1 MKMKNKIFKLG
12 QQVGERFDFEK
23 EEVFLANLEK
33 YNINDKILYLNKI
46 LEKLELGFPES
57 LIITEENKEKII
69 KEFIDGFRSIEK
81 EL

>member
-1 MKMKNKIFKLG
+1 MKNKIFKLG

-23 EEVFLANLEK
+23 EEIFLANLEK

-69 KEFIDGFRSIEK
+69 KEFINGFRSIEK

>member
-1 MKMKNKIFKLG
+1 MKNKIFKLG

-23 EEVFLANLEK
+23 EEVFLANLER

>member
-1 MKMKNKIFKLG
+1 MKNKIFKLG

>member
-1 MKMKNKIFKLG
+1 MKNKIFKLG

-69 KEFIDGFRSIEK
+69 KEFINGFRSIEK

>member
-1 MKMKNKIFKLG
+1 MKNKIFKLG
-12 QQVGERFDFEK
+12 QQVGEKFDLEK
-23 EEVFLANLEK
+23 EEIFLANLEK

-46 LEKLELGFPES
+46 LEKLGLGFPES

-69 KEFIDGFRSIEK
+69 KEFINGFRSIEK